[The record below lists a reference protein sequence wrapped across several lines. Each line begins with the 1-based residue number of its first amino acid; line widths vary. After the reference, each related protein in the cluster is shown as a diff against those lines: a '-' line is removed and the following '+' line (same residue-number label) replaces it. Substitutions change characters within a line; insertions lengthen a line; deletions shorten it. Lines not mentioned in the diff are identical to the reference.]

1 MIKFSFFAK
10 FLSFINYIL
19 YIYYIYINE
28 YMRRGEYTIT
38 PLHHYTNRHAPSVVS
53 MFGSLHGYSS
63 QSGAPSA
70 SLYNLSLRSHCSLQS
85 GAPSAVLYNLA
96 LRSHCSL
103 QSGAPSAALYNLALR
118 SHCSLQSGAP
128 SASLYTVLRSNPCHG
143 CFHGRIGKRR
153 NDVIAPKNEPYKYA
167 NEPRGKTFEIFG
179 FMTKFSPL
187 TSNLFIPL
195 PQTAK
200 AQ

>member
-85 GAPSAVLYNLA
+85 GAPSA
-96 LRSHCSL
+96 
-103 QSGAPSAALYNLALR
+103 
-118 SHCSLQSGAP
+118 
-128 SASLYTVLRSNPCHG
+128 SLYTVLRSNPCHG